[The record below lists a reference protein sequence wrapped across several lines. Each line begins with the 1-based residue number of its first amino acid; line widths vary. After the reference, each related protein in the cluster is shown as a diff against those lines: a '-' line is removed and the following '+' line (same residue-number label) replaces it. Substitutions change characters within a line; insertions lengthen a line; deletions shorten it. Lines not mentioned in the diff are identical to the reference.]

1 MSNTLKK
8 STKSFYDEKTLSEQQ
23 QDALGNLLA
32 KHKVEMTEEGGNANK
47 GVPRSGFW
55 SRRIVTGVASS
66 VTLALMA
73 VLFLLPNSANIQGVA
88 TEVAENHRHLKP
100 LTIQSS
106 SYEKT
111 GAFFSELGFL
121 IKESS
126 LLDEQRWQLM
136 GGRYCSVNGVKA
148 AQLRLRDKRDNSV
161 QTFYQVNNK
170 PGYFEGI
177 PDIRNNELP
186 VTLNIDGLPVQVWS
200 EGGIVYSLTHSLLN
214 TN

>member
-1 MSNTLKK
+1 MSNTLKQ
-8 STKSFYDEKTLSEQQ
+8 STKSFYDEKKLSEQQ
-23 QDALGNLLA
+23 QEALGNLLA
-32 KHKVEMTEEGGNANK
+32 KHQVEMNEEGANTNK
-47 GVPRSGFW
+47 GVSRSGSW
-55 SRRIVTGVASS
+55 SRRIVVGVASS
-66 VTLALMA
+66 VTLALM
-73 VLFLLPNSANIQGVA
+73 VVFFLLPNSANVQGVA
-88 TEVAENHRHLKP
+88 TEVAANHRHLKP

-106 SYEKT
+106 SYQKT
-111 GAFFSELGFL
+111 SAFFSELSFL

-161 QTFYQVNNK
+161 QTFYQVNIK

-186 VTLNIDGLPVQVWS
+186 LTVNIDGLPVQVWS
-200 EGGIVYSLTHSLLN
+200 EGGIVYSLTHSLQN